1 MNHNNAKIG
10 RYFRRGCH
18 FRKLP
23 FDSLP
28 PTTLSEGVGRST
40 FFSPLPKVFVGG
52 LPWQSIRSTPTLPAP
67 SIFDPKTE
75 LFSRPP
81 REFIFPGMAVGPR
94 YRLRSFSISRRSR
107 SGNGLPI
114 WGVPENAIERA
125 NRSNGGSRR
134 DAFDGVDTLSVS
146 GARAVSC
153 LIICIMCR

>member
-1 MNHNNAKIG
+1 MDHNNAKIG
-10 RYFRRGCH
+10 WYFR
-18 FRKLP
+18 KVV
-23 FDSLP
+23 
-28 PTTLSEGVGRST
+28 TLENFRST
-40 FFSPLPKVFVGG
+40 PFLRPPSRRESGDRLFFSPLPKVFVGG
-52 LPWQSIRSTPTLPAP
+52 PPWQSIRSTPTLSSP

-75 LFSRPP
+75 LFSRPL